1 MNKGPELTI
10 SVFLICIII
19 LYCGLVKN
27 AADYELE
34 TSNKIKY
41 TQKEEMQMLEDKSKA
56 FEPETERETKIE
68 IETETKEP
76 ALTELDAE
84 LEKWIIEYSYSKKI
98 SPFLILAII
107 ERESKCK
114 PDAIGDNGASIGLM
128 QINKKWHLDR
138 MLNLEVTDLTDSK
151 QNITIGIDYLL
162 ELFKKEPDAEWVL
175 NSYNGG
181 QGYANEKRELNIETE
196 YSKEILTRAAELER
210 SWSK

>member
-56 FEPETERETKIE
+56 LINEMEE
-68 IETETKEP
+68 IETEIEP
-76 ALTELDAE
+76 DRLTELEAE
-84 LEKWIIEYSYSKKI
+84 LEEWIVEYSYSKNI
-98 SPFLILAII
+98 SPFLVLAII
-107 ERESKCK
+107 EKESECK
-114 PDAIGDNGASIGLM
+114 SNAIGDGGESIGLM
-128 QINKKWHLDR
+128 QINRKWHLDR
-138 MLNLEVTDLTDSK
+138 MLNLNITDLTDSK
-151 QNITIGIDYLL
+151 QNIITGIDYLL
-162 ELFKKEPDAEWVL
+162 ELFKKNPDAEWVL
-175 NSYNGG
+175 NAYNGG
-181 QGYANEKRELNIETE
+181 NSYANEKMELNIETE